1 MNIGEAARASGVS
14 AKMIRHYESIGLIRP
29 GGRTPAGYRQ
39 YQPRDAHL
47 LRFVRRARDLGFSLE
62 QIRQLLSLWNDPDR
76 ASADVKRIANELVV
90 NQWDHAFLVY
100 RGDTLV
106 ADFLAAV
113 PGHKT
118 VVLDVVPTAENL
130 AAEAFRILDP
140 AYRDSYGNH
149 LRLERVRLYETPN
162 CWADA
167 VRA

>member
-76 ASADVKRIANELVV
+76 ASADVKHLAEGHIAELDARIAALTEM
-90 NQWDHAFLVY
+90 
-100 RGDTLV
+100 RTTLV
-106 ADFLAAV
+106 ALAQACRGDHR
-113 PGHKT
+113 P
-118 VVLDVVPTAENL
+118 DCP
-130 AAEAFRILDP
+130 ILQELGDP
-140 AYRDSYGNH
+140 PA
-149 LRLERVRLYETPN
+149 
-162 CWADA
+162 
-167 VRA
+167 